1 MALVV
6 GGSAPHKIKEEFG
19 RHVVFLACS
28 NALVPL
34 GRGGLWQRFT
44 RIEERV

>member
-6 GGSAPHKIKEEFG
+6 GGSAPIKIKEELG
-19 RHVVFLACS
+19 RHVAFPACG

-34 GRGGLWQRFT
+34 GLGGLWQRFT